1 MKKKKKKPTQQQM
14 EQLHEGARKAREAV
28 SKMSTAERKILL
40 DKAMARIEGFHPR
53 MVKFRNSKGDI
64 IHIPCTHT
72 IEDLLGMGIKEIR
85 LERKG
90 SFLPDGWYKN
100 NFPPEHKTTKTHRK
114 AK

>member
-1 MKKKKKKPTQQQM
+1 M
-14 EQLHEGARKAREAV
+14 HI
-28 SKMSTAERKILL
+28 S
-40 DKAMARIEGFHPR
+40 
-53 MVKFRNSKGDI
+53 FRNHKGDT
-64 IHIPCTHT
+64 IHIPASST

-100 NFPPEHKTTKTHRK
+100 NFPSEHKTNKTHRK